1 MDYRKEIYKLLAQ
14 LNEKQLKRIYYI
26 ILGLLGK
33 TF

>member
-14 LNEKQLKRIYYI
+14 LSEKQLKKVYYI